1 MRAPGA
7 FGILIL
13 WVLVPPLAS
22 PSGPV
27 SSNIVEIVSQGI
39 LPSLAL
45 ACFLLGGF
53 AVLLRWRG
61 LGLERPL
68 PGTARLLWL
77 PGLYILLTAALVA
90 ATGLPP
96 LPFVLVL
103 LANMLLVGFSEELM
117 FRGFLYSGLRDRLS
131 LWPAALITS
140 LAFGLVHVLNVGV
153 TGHLRLALLQSASA
167 AMLGL
172 LLLGLRLRMG
182 SLWPAIL
189 VHALWNFGLLLLG
202 RDAAPPDPGE
212 PLPLAAQIGP
222 LLFILPLGLY
232 GLVLLRPLAPQGDG
246 LGLPK
251 PQPVATYPWGPRS

>member
-1 MRAPGA
+1 MRALGA

-13 WVLVPPLAS
+13 WIFIPPLAS
-22 PSGPV
+22 RSGPV
-27 SSNIVEIVSQGI
+27 SRNIVEIVSQGI

-45 ACFLLGGF
+45 ACLLLSGL

-61 LGLERPL
+61 LGLERPR
-68 PGTARLLWL
+68 PGTFRLLWL
-77 PGLYILLTAALVA
+77 PGIYILLTAALVA
-90 ATGLPP
+90 ATGAPP
-96 LPFVLVL
+96 LALVLVI
-103 LANMLLVGFSEELM
+103 LANMLLVGFSEEMM

-131 LWPAALITS
+131 LWPAALIAS
-140 LAFGLVHVLNVGV
+140 LAFGLVHMLNVGV
-153 TGHLRLALLQSASA
+153 TGHVRLALLQSISA

-182 SLWPAIL
+182 SIWPAIL

-202 RDAAPPDPGE
+202 RDAVPPDPSE

-232 GLVLLRPLAPQGDG
+232 GLILLRPLAPQGDG
-246 LGLPK
+246 QGLPK
-251 PQPVATYPWGPRS
+251 KPPLATSPWGPRS